1 MATVNKKFTVVMT
14 DKKDTVNSL
23 LKRPKYKNFH
33 CHGNKKSN
41 NYERR
46 NRR

>member
-1 MATVNKKFTVVMT
+1 MT
-14 DKKDTVNSL
+14 GKKDTVYSL
-23 LKRPKYKNFH
+23 LKRPKYKDFH
-33 CHGNKKSN
+33 CQWNKKSN